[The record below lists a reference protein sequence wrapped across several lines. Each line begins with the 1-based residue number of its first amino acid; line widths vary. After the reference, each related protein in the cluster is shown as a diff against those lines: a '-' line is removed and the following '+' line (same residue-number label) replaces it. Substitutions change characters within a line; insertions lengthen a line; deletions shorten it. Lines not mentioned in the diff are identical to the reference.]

1 MFENV
6 WNFFRVCCPGLQT
19 QNCSVNFIHTYIQK
33 HNFLLLFIFCRVEE
47 PANFLAL
54 RLRLLTFFP
63 SGSGSWLFFSS
74 GSGSK
79 EPKTPSSGF
88 GSDSGSPAM
97 HNIIYT
103 LVYELH
109 ITYTFPFL
117 KMKIC
122 WNEEKKIVWM
132 SIRTLMYE

>member
-1 MFENV
+1 MKINEKAAPAQ
-6 WNFFRVCCPGLQT
+6 R
-19 QNCSVNFIHTYIQK
+19 SQK
-33 HNFLLLFIFCRVEE
+33 H
-47 PANFLAL
+47 PAP
-54 RLRLLTFFP
+54 T
-63 SGSGSWLFFSS
+63 G
-74 GSGSK
+74 
-79 EPKTPSSGF
+79 SGF